1 MVEEDGMNE
10 QVEPVVEALGEK
22 KVQET
27 VMIKRV
33 WKVKKFEM
41 MEEVPKVEKFE
52 EGPL

>member
-1 MVEEDGMNE
+1 
-10 QVEPVVEALGEK
+10 
-22 KVQET
+22 
-27 VMIKRV
+27 MIKRV